1 LNRILQGKTI
11 TEEQEK
17 IICDTLQENNKILL
31 EINFSPQNLYKLIEN
46 NSKFASEI
54 YIRISKAEFLKE

>member
-1 LNRILQGKTI
+1 MLQGKTI

-17 IICDTLQENNKILL
+17 IICDTLQENNKILN
-31 EINFSPQNLYKLIEN
+31 EVNFTPENLFKLIDN

-54 YIRISKAEFLKE
+54 YIRISKADFFKE